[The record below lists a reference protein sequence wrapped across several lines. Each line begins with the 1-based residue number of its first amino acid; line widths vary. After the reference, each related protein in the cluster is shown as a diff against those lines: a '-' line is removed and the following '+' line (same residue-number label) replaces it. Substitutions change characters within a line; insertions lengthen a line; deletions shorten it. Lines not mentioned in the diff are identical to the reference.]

1 MPSEEILDDDVVS
14 RTILDPK
21 DFPLMMGM
29 PQLDL
34 IKNFY
39 FNLNKNTGRREE
51 SVNCMRLFSGNPV
64 SACDEQGQ
72 KKRNITNERNK
83 EKAGFKPNK
92 YYGYRS
98 AIVHCIRNKN
108 HKGISFDVEHT
119 PKNDN
124 QAHCDI
130 LMCNGDVGDLKT
142 HDRQMAKEKLVKC
155 FDIEVKWAG

>member
-1 MPSEEILDDDVVS
+1 MPPEKIHDDDIVS

-21 DFPLMMGM
+21 DVALIMGV

-34 IKNFY
+34 KSNFQ
-39 FNLNKNTGRREE
+39 FNLRNGRREE
-51 SVNCMRLFSGNPV
+51 SVNCMRLFKGNPV

-72 KKRNITNERNK
+72 KKCSITNERNK

-98 AIVHCIRNKN
+98 ARVQCIRDKN
-108 HKGISFDVEHT
+108 YKGISFNVEHT

-124 QAHCDI
+124 HAHCDVVM
-130 LMCNGDVGDLKT
+130 LNGDAAGLKT